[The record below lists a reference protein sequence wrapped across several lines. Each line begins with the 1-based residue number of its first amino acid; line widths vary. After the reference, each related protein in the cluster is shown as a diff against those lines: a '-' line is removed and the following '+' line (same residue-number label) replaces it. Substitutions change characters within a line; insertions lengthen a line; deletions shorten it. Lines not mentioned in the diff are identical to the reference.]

1 LSLRIEDK
9 WIWDFWLVSNEDEY
23 HIFFLQAPRDLVDPD
38 LRHVN
43 ATVGHAVSTDLMKWT
58 VLDDALG
65 PGLPGTWDGLATWTG
80 CVVQNGS
87 DWYMFYTGASRV
99 NDEIVQSVGAAKSS
113 DLTKWSKLPGPLFS
127 ADPRWYETL
136 EQKDWFEEVWR
147 DPWIFTDEDGL
158 HHALVTARAKSG
170 PPDGRGVVGHA
181 TSTDLLTWEVKPPLS
196 SPGEFGHIEVLQLA
210 ATNGGHALVFSCD
223 AQRVSLERRARLES
237 EPEDATYLLA
247 VRSPLGP
254 FDLAEARPALPVDM
268 YSGRLVRKHDCSL
281 VWLAF
286 VHRNQAGEFV
296 GELSDPIPYQTD
308 WSP

>member
-1 LSLRIEDK
+1 
-9 WIWDFWLVSNEDEY
+9 
-23 HIFFLQAPRDLVDPD
+23 
-38 LRHVN
+38 
-43 ATVGHAVSTDLMKWT
+43 MKWT

-87 DWYMFYTGASRV
+87 GWYMFYTGASRV

-127 ADPRWYETL
+127 ADPRWYETR

-170 PPDGRGVVGHA
+170 LPDGRGVVGHA
-181 TSTDLLTWEVKPPLS
+181 TSTDLLAWEVKPPLS

-210 ATNGGHALVFSCD
+210 ATNGGYALVFSCD
-223 AQRVSLERRARLES
+223 AERVSSERRARLEG

-254 FDLAEARPALPVDM
+254 FDLEEARPALPVDM
-268 YSGRLVRKHDCSL
+268 YSGRLVRKHDDSL

-296 GELSDPIPYQTD
+296 GELSDPIPYETD